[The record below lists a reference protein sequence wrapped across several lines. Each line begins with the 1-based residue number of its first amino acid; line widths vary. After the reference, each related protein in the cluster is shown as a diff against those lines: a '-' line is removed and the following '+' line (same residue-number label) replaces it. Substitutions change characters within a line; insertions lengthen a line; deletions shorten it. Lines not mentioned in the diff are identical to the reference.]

1 MIFLF
6 VDFSL
11 ILIKTQSLSS
21 MMMPIVD
28 QSPAHHH
35 HHGHGHHAFYHQ
47 QHIPEQAGK
56 MQLTLI
62 LPNGVPSVI
71 SVDAK

>member
-1 MIFLF
+1 
-6 VDFSL
+6 
-11 ILIKTQSLSS
+11 
-21 MMMPIVD
+21 MPILD
-28 QSPAHHH
+28 QSPVY
-35 HHGHGHHAFYHQ
+35 HGHQAFYHQ
-47 QHIPEQAGK
+47 QHTPEHIGK

>member
-1 MIFLF
+1 
-6 VDFSL
+6 
-11 ILIKTQSLSS
+11 

-28 QSPAHHH
+28 QSPAHHYH
-35 HHGHGHHAFYHQ
+35 GHGHGHHAFYHQ
-47 QHIPEQAGK
+47 QHVPERAGK
-56 MQLTLI
+56 MHLTLI

>member
-1 MIFLF
+1 
-6 VDFSL
+6 
-11 ILIKTQSLSS
+11 

>member
-1 MIFLF
+1 MRDYIK
-6 VDFSL
+6 
-11 ILIKTQSLSS
+11 IKTLSLLS
-21 MMMPIVD
+21 MMMPILD

-35 HHGHGHHAFYHQ
+35 HHGHGHQTFFHQ
-47 QHIPEQAGK
+47 QHIPEQTGK

>member
-1 MIFLF
+1 
-6 VDFSL
+6 
-11 ILIKTQSLSS
+11 
-21 MMMPIVD
+21 MMMPVLD
-28 QSPAHHH
+28 HSPGHHSY
-35 HHGHGHHAFYHQ
+35 HGHGHQTFYHQ
-47 QHIPEQAGK
+47 QHIPEQTGK